1 MVIMKENNSG
11 EVRYGKSIP
20 KCALST
26 VVNVL
31 SGVLILGDAF
41 SLLQGIATALILIG
55 TTMANTLPKGA
66 VEIKT
71 ENR

>member
-1 MVIMKENNSG
+1 M
-11 EVRYGKSIP
+11 
-20 KCALST
+20 
-26 VVNVL
+26 L